1 MGELGLNKIFGA
13 LLATALGLFALHEL
27 SNLVFSHDSEGGHG
41 EEHAEATSMSEQMCE
56 KFAYCVDVADSG
68 GGGDEEEEV
77 FDLGLML
84 ANADVSRGE
93 RTFKGQCTTCHTIEA
108 GGSNGT
114 GPNLHNVVGADKAAH
129 PGFNYSAALSGMEG
143 SWTYENLN
151 AWLTNPSSYA
161 RGTSMSFAGLRRDDD
176 RINVI
181 AYLASNTENPPPF
194 PEPLPAAE
202 EGDETTAAEGEGE
215 ATAEE
220 APSDAGD
227 AVEPDLPAGG
237 IEAMENPTLATG
249 QVETIDSVDGVGVDD
264 GDVGQTTTVA
274 DDAADAI
281 AEESP
286 EAADDESEE
295 D

>member
-27 SNLVFSHDSEGGHG
+27 SNVVFSHGSEGGHG
-41 EEHAEATSMSEQMCE
+41 EEHAEATSMSEQMCA
-56 KFAYCVDVADSG
+56 KFAYCVDVADAGGSG
-68 GGGDEEEEV
+68 GEEEEV
-77 FDLGLML
+77 FDLGLLL

-108 GGSNGT
+108 GGANGT
-114 GPNLHNVVGADKAAH
+114 GPNLHNVVGAEKAHHA
-129 PGFNYSAALSGMEG
+129 GFNYSAALSGMDG
-143 SWTYENLN
+143 TWTYENLN
-151 AWLTNPSSYA
+151 EWLTNPSSYA
-161 RGTSMSFAGLRRDDD
+161 RGTSMSFAGLRRDAD

-202 EGDETTAAEGEGE
+202 EGDDSEAVDAE
-215 ATAEE
+215 
-220 APSDAGD
+220 
-227 AVEPDLPAGG
+227 LPEGG

-249 QVETIDSVDGVGVDD
+249 EVETVDSVDGTGVND
-264 GDVGQTTTVA
+264 GDVGETVTIA

-281 AEESP
+281 NEEEANSAMESAEDTFEE
-286 EAADDESEE
+286 EAPTLTEE
-295 D
+295 EGE

>member
-27 SNLVFSHDSEGGHG
+27 SNVVFSHGSEGGHG
-41 EEHAEATSMSEQMCE
+41 EEHAEATSMSEQMCA
-56 KFAYCVDVADSG
+56 KFAYCVDIADSG
-68 GGGDEEEEV
+68 SASGEAEEV
-77 FDLGLML
+77 FDLGLLL

-114 GPNLHNVVGADKAAH
+114 GPNLHNVVGADKAHHA
-129 PGFNYSAALSGMEG
+129 GFNYSAALSGMEG
-143 SWTYENLN
+143 TWSYENLN
-151 AWLTNPSSYA
+151 EWLTNPGSYA
-161 RGTSMSFAGLRRDDD
+161 RGTSMSFAGLRRDAD

-202 EGDETTAAEGEGE
+202 EGSDEAVEGEEATTEEGAAPAEATEGDAATTEEATAPADETVSEAVEEDADAAD

-220 APSDAGD
+220 AF
-227 AVEPDLPAGG
+227 EE
-237 IEAMENPTLATG
+237 EAPTPT
-249 QVETIDSVDGVGVDD
+249 
-264 GDVGQTTTVA
+264 
-274 DDAADAI
+274 
-281 AEESP
+281 EE
-286 EAADDESEE
+286 EGE
-295 D
+295 